1 MFDLAVPQPML
12 EPMAEEM
19 KAREHVAVETQSD
32 TEQTKSRSK
41 TRVRLKSPRLQLQVT
56 LQRMEKLAQSN
67 TLKEAKAADL
77 LMSMAELQKMFLQL
91 TLDEKKETL
100 QGEHAALSA
109 QHAADAQHIQ
119 ALEAQSAAL
128 KSHRCEVMTRVE
140 PDPEHKKV
148 RAERDTLSAAFKFL
162 AGVVT
167 NKEQA
172 AIQAIQQLPADAA
185 CSVCDAVGIKEREY
199 RQYLQTY
206 RSERDLLNVIENA
219 QVDDTPLLRFVR
231 AALSVNHSLNLDVP
245 RPKNDAARLHSLQE
259 ELIERERQEN
269 ADRQATMNFAWR
281 RQMGL

>member
-1 MFDLAVPQPML
+1 
-12 EPMAEEM
+12 
-19 KAREHVAVETQSD
+19 
-32 TEQTKSRSK
+32 
-41 TRVRLKSPRLQLQVT
+41 

-206 RSERDLLNVIENA
+206 RSERDLLSVIEKA
-219 QVDDTPLLRFVR
+219 KVDDTPLLRFVR
-231 AALSVNHSLNLDVP
+231 AALAVNHSLNLASQKS
-245 RPKNDAARLHSLQE
+245 KNDAARLHSLQE
-259 ELIERERQEN
+259 ELIQRERQEN
-269 ADRQATMNFAWR
+269 ADRQATMNIAWR